1 MYPGE
6 VIMKKVELRMNEQN
20 KYEIIKKLVDTN
32 GNKKR
37 AATKLGCTVRTINRL
52 IIKYKE
58 QGKKGFMH
66 GNRGRLPAST
76 VPLDIKNKIIS
87 LYINDF
93 SGANFTHFCEI
104 VESDFRIKISDT
116 TLNNWMKAEEVLSPK
131 YLMNR
136 MNIQDVLNQNMQ
148 VR

>member
-1 MYPGE
+1 
-6 VIMKKVELRMNEQN
+6 
-20 KYEIIKKLVDTN
+20 
-32 GNKKR
+32 
-37 AATKLGCTVRTINRL
+37 
-52 IIKYKE
+52 
-58 QGKKGFMH
+58 MH
-66 GNRGRLPAST
+66 GNRGRLPASA

-116 TLNNWMKAEEVLSPK
+116 TLNNWIKAEEVLSPK

>member
-1 MYPGE
+1 MYS
-6 VIMKKVELRMNEQN
+6 KNNQQ
-20 KYEIIKKLVDTN
+20 
-32 GNKKR
+32 
-37 AATKLGCTVRTINRL
+37 L
-52 IIKYKE
+52 IIKYKK
-58 QGKKGFMH
+58 QGKKRFMH
-66 GNRGRLPAST
+66 GNCGRLPASA

-93 SGANFTHFCEI
+93 SGANLTHFCEI

>member
-1 MYPGE
+1 MYS
-6 VIMKKVELRMNEQN
+6 KNNQQ
-20 KYEIIKKLVDTN
+20 
-32 GNKKR
+32 
-37 AATKLGCTVRTINRL
+37 L
-52 IIKYKE
+52 IIKYKK
-58 QGKKGFMH
+58 QGKKRFMH
-66 GNRGRLPAST
+66 GNRGRLPASA

-93 SGANFTHFCEI
+93 SGTNFTHFCEI